1 MFENY
6 TASFEVDTLRV
17 ELSLWDTS
25 GKRRKSFDVAIFLM
39 MFLSKPP
46 SCESIHM
53 HIFFGLHRSC
63 NAIFEVLDFVGYVM

>member
-25 GKRRKSFDVAIFLM
+25 GKRRKSFDVANLM
-39 MFLSKPP
+39 LFLSKPT

-53 HIFFGLHRSC
+53 HIFIGLHRSC
-63 NAIFEVLDFVGYVM
+63 NAIFEVLGFVGYVM